1 MSSRW
6 GENCCSPHPP
16 RGSQRAQHIHSK
28 KSAEKTPL
36 NSTLPRIIW
45 PQTPSTT
52 VHLSGNPLWNG
63 KCYTSWA
70 PVCEGLSVGRMV
82 FQPIGCFLLSFW
94 STDLWSTDFSH
105 LLGAMKH
112 FQNKS
117 ISLTIHPNMC
127 LLYMHSWN
135 LEDGQDMA
143 HSGSLR
149 GVGLVGDRLSAFTLC
164 FLILGYKS
172 NFYFKKGLLHLS
184 LFILRFICFNRLNNI
199 FRTLVIQ
206 KTWSLQISWLDSF
219 FVDSYCAEIPKML
232 MGKVYGAR

>member
-1 MSSRW
+1 
-6 GENCCSPHPP
+6 
-16 RGSQRAQHIHSK
+16 
-28 KSAEKTPL
+28 
-36 NSTLPRIIW
+36 
-45 PQTPSTT
+45 
-52 VHLSGNPLWNG
+52 
-63 KCYTSWA
+63 
-70 PVCEGLSVGRMV
+70 MV

-149 GVGLVGDRLSAFTLC
+149 GVGLVGDRLSAFTSC

-172 NFYFKKGLLHLS
+172 NFYFKIKIYIYTNKHTRQPDARTSICITWNHSWSGRGPRRAPHLTPPSGLRDHLES
-184 LFILRFICFNRLNNI
+184 H
-199 FRTLVIQ
+199 
-206 KTWSLQISWLDSF
+206 SS
-219 FVDSYCAEIPKML
+219 IPDPHSS
-232 MGKVYGAR
+232 GE